1 MNNVVNQVAFLRTTR
16 DFPEELVQLSK
27 ECDKAYLDTANAVN
41 SRIIGL
47 FPTNRPAI
55 TGESWF
61 LFGNRRQQSFR
72 RVYNITSYA
81 AFNHEIDVT
90 DISTF
95 TEIRAI
101 GFDGVSNYFPIPFY
115 NLGTMGVGIYVT
127 PTQVQFITGAGSP
140 NLTRGFV
147 LLEWLSQP

>member
-16 DFPEELVQLSK
+16 DFPEEIVQLSK
-27 ECDKAYLDTANAVN
+27 ECDKAYVDTANAVN
-41 SRIIGL
+41 FRTIGI

-61 LFGNRRQQSFR
+61 LQGNRRQQSFR
-72 RVYNITSYA
+72 QVYNITSYA
-81 AFNHEIDVT
+81 AFNHGLDFSN
-90 DISTF
+90 ISTF
-95 TEIRAI
+95 TVIRAI
-101 GFDGVSNYFPIPFY
+101 GYDGTANYFPIPFY
-115 NLGTMGVGIYVT
+115 NTGTASVGIYVT
-127 PTQVQFITGAGSP
+127 PTQVQFITGVGSP